1 MALSVNDRV
10 VAQDTQ
16 LHGNSSV
23 LVDGAIV
30 SIEGSSATVMV
41 DGEDV
46 PRTFK
51 LDQLNSGS
59 DVYGF
64 NANPNDNQVIDGTRR
79 HI

>member
-1 MALSVNDRV
+1 MLSVNDRV
-10 VAQDTQ
+10 VVADKQ

-46 PRTFK
+46 PRQFK
-51 LDQLNSGS
+51 LAELNSGS
-59 DVYGF
+59 EVYGY
-64 NANPNDNQVIDGTRR
+64 NANPNDNQVIDAIRR